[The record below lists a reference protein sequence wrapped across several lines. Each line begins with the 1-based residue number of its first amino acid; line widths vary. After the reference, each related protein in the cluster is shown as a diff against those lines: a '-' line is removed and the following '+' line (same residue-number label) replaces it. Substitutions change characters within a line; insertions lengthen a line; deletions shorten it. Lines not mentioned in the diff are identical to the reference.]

1 MPCPSAQQPV
11 NDGNLDFLPG
21 YTEDFN
27 VIVDHCNGLILYEED
42 LETAYVVNPAT
53 RRWDHISCDDDVLR
67 KAYLV
72 CGVTRINCTDAKFIK
87 LDKFHNASKL
97 IINIL
102 WQTQV
107 TQPKYMKKSFQDSN

>member
-42 LETAYVVNPAT
+42 LETAYVVYPAT
-53 RRWDHISCDDDVLR
+53 RQWDFVDCKDDVLR

-72 CGVTRINCTDAKFIK
+72 VFDPAVSPHYELFFIPNVPEK
-87 LDKFHNASKL
+87 AVLPEEEED
-97 IINIL
+97 
-102 WQTQV
+102 
-107 TQPKYMKKSFQDSN
+107 P